1 MAKTVV
7 IQNVTIKVKHI
18 IGCEAT
24 FDSEFDDYEL
34 IIHTTKKGK
43 IDVCFGADESARNAC
58 YVKLVK
64 LMET

>member
-34 IIHTTKKGK
+34 IIHTTKKRK
-43 IDVCFGADESARNAC
+43 N
-58 YVKLVK
+58 
-64 LMET
+64 